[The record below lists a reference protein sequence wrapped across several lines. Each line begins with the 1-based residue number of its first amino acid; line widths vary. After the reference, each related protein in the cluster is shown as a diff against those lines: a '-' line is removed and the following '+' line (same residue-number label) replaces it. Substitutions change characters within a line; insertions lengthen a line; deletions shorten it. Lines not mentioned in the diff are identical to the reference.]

1 MSAALEAVQVPS
13 VNGTEAGSAVRAVFV
28 VSRALESSCP
38 QSLVHFFDRLL
49 GFLNAGRWSR
59 QFQCVP
65 ETQGHAEMK
74 STSNVCGVNPYVS
87 FSVQTYTDTFQSSV
101 SPPSP
106 SPLPPAASVRTQS
119 FVDNSVDTCM
129 GNSQCD
135 NDREKKKEER
145 NSSIMMIVCLKSNTS
160 LNRIDLLLAFFVFV
174 FLIGI
179 YEELLKQ
186 RTFDLR

>member
-13 VNGTEAGSAVRAVFV
+13 VNGTEAGSAVRVVFV

-106 SPLPPAASVRTQS
+106 SPLRPAASVGLSHSLIT
-119 FVDNSVDTCM
+119 VWTPAWATANVIM
-129 GNSQCD
+129 I
-135 NDREKKKEER
+135 EKKKRKKE
-145 NSSIMMIVCLKSNTS
+145 T
-160 LNRIDLLLAFFVFV
+160 AP
-174 FLIGI
+174 
-179 YEELLKQ
+179 
-186 RTFDLR
+186 